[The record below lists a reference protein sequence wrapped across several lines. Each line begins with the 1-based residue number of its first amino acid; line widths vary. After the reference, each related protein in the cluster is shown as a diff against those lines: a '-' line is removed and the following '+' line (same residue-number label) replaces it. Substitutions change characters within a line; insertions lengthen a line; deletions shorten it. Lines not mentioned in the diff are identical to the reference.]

1 MANSLLGFKTDPEKT
16 KEAWETVLF
25 NQFHDIL
32 AGCSSEIAYDDVYA
46 FEGGAISH
54 GLKLKNA
61 ASQKISWAI
70 DTAHGIPTLSKDK
83 HSVVWDNGETGAP
96 VVVFNPLSHDVTV
109 PVQANRADATA
120 MRDSDGNF
128 IPFQSVHSDWQD
140 GYYVRFLAKV
150 PAFGY
155 KTFWSYKSENV
166 KHIFESPFMK
176 ITEHSIS
183 NDLINVE
190 FDTRTGC
197 ISSVTDK
204 DGKRLC
210 GDFVSKAVVI
220 DDIKNDTWGHNRY
233 VYDDVIGEFGSPE
246 FMICE
251 NGSCQVTLSV
261 KTKYKDSTLE
271 QLFTLYPGS
280 NRIYSFCR
288 LILNENHVQVK
299 LLFDSGCRDA
309 KFIREAPG
317 GIVDCE
323 TYGREE
329 PMQRFMIAEKDGFGI
344 AVLNDSKYSS
354 SIKDGTLAF
363 IAGRSCYYSAADPIE
378 DKRMSHL
385 DIGEQRFK
393 YVIMPY
399 SDNLSDVYRAA
410 EELNT
415 EFPLIP
421 ETYHFGTLPECGSGI
436 KLKND
441 NITVSALKPA
451 EDGRGYIVRITEIS
465 GKEADV
471 EADILSTE
479 IRTHIKPFDILSF
492 RLYGGSAVR
501 VDFTENEKLTELYP
515 AGLMRRKESLKNK
528 GTRDSHMR
536 IRGSL
541 CILFE

>member
-1 MANSLLGFKTDPEKT
+1 M
-16 KEAWETVLF
+16 LF

-70 DTAHGIPTLSKDK
+70 DTAHGIPTLSK
-83 HSVVWDNGETGAP
+83 
-96 VVVFNPLSHDVTV
+96 
-109 PVQANRADATA
+109 
-120 MRDSDGNF
+120 
-128 IPFQSVHSDWQD
+128 
-140 GYYVRFLAKV
+140 
-150 PAFGY
+150 Y
-155 KTFWSYKSENV
+155 KN
-166 KHIFESPFMK
+166 
-176 ITEHSIS
+176 
-183 NDLINVE
+183 
-190 FDTRTGC
+190 
-197 ISSVTDK
+197 
-204 DGKRLC
+204 
-210 GDFVSKAVVI
+210 
-220 DDIKNDTWGHNRY
+220 
-233 VYDDVIGEFGSPE
+233 
-246 FMICE
+246 
-251 NGSCQVTLSV
+251 
-261 KTKYKDSTLE
+261 STLE
-271 QLFTLYPGS
+271 QLFTLYPCS

-288 LILNENHVQVK
+288 LILNENRVQVK

-501 VDFTENEKLTELYP
+501 VDFTENEK
-515 AGLMRRKESLKNK
+515 
-528 GTRDSHMR
+528 
-536 IRGSL
+536 
-541 CILFE
+541 